1 MNLLTVKMRIY
12 LALAIWLG
20 ILAAGCE
27 RVPRVSAYS
36 DPGTI
41 EERYGLTGAYGDRIN
56 TGDGS
61 LDATVIPI
69 TLSDGRSAQ
78 LVIPKNSADGN
89 RILLRDADGIAP
101 VVLENPRMSRDEFVR
116 SQPRVV
122 VQDRTVEPKK
132 NKRSWQKE
140 ALIVGGSSG
149 AGAAIGAAAGGGKGA
164 AIGALSGGVAGLIYD
179 LATRNK

>member
-1 MNLLTVKMRIY
+1 MNLRIHKMRIY
-12 LALAIWLG
+12 LALAVWLG

-27 RVPRVSAYS
+27 REPRVAAYS

-56 TGDGS
+56 TGDAT
-61 LDATVIPI
+61 LDATIIPI

-78 LVIPKNSADGN
+78 LVIPKKSADGN
-89 RILLRDADGIAP
+89 RILLRDSNGIAP
-101 VVLENPRMSRDEFVR
+101 VVLENPRVSRDEFVR

-122 VQDRTVEPKK
+122 VQQRAEEPKK
-132 NKRSWQKE
+132 KKRSWQKE

-164 AIGALSGGVAGLIYD
+164 AIGAISGGVAGLIYD

>member
-1 MNLLTVKMRIY
+1 MNLRTHKMRIY
-12 LALAIWLG
+12 LALAVWLG
-20 ILAAGCE
+20 ILATGCE
-27 RVPRVSAYS
+27 REPRVAAYS

-41 EERYGLTGAYGDRIN
+41 EERYGLTGAYGGRIN

-61 LDATVIPI
+61 LDATIIPI

-78 LVIPKNSADGN
+78 LVIPKNNADGN

-101 VVLENPRMSRDEFVR
+101 VVLENPRMSREEFVR

-122 VQDRTVEPKK
+122 VQERAAQPKK

-140 ALIVGGSSG
+140 ALIIGGSSG

-164 AIGALSGGVAGLIYD
+164 AIGAISGGVAGLIYD